1 MIEPAYVNLHKS
13 MRDILA
19 PLLTDSYKLSHLE
32 MSSNGINKIYSNF
45 TPRFV
50 TYFEKQ
56 FPNYDGKIVW
66 FGLQAVIKQVLFEM
80 WEDTFFNKDKTE
92 VIQELKDI
100 LGPYI
105 GMTNFKHFEDLYDL
119 GYMPIEIKALKEGSL
134 VSPGIPCFTIINTLN
149 GFQWLP
155 NFLESILTVQLWK
168 MMTTASV
175 GRLFKIN
182 SEKYALLTNGSVV
195 GVEFQNHDFSLRG
208 QAGFESA
215 GAAGAGFLL
224 SSSGTDNV
232 PALMFIDNY
241 YNTDIRSNPQAFS
254 VRASEHSITVLGIQM
269 KAKMLESDPDHPV
282 LKLYD
287 EILLAAEHLYLE
299 ELLIKFPEGILS
311 YVSDSYDFYSVISKV
326 LPNLKDLIMNRKGK
340 LTVRP
345 DCYSSDTSIMT
356 DSGWK
361 LFKDLSTED
370 LVAQVLEDGSHE
382 FIKPSKIVN
391 EFYKGP
397 MYHFKDFHGK
407 IDQLV
412 TPNHRMIYKQI
423 NPTSKEPV
431 EKIVYASNMK
441 SNGNHYNYFES
452 SSKSQNLNESL
463 NFIEKLNIA
472 FQADGSY
479 TSTKSLNRI
488 RFSFSKQRKIEY
500 MQKLLESNNITYD
513 KYALKDG
520 RFEFNIHIDS
530 TLFFK
535 DFSWVDTSKLC
546 SNWCSEFLEELKL
559 WDSTIRN
566 SGRFCYCTT
575 NKSCADTV
583 ELIALSAGKGVFTR
597 EDADSRSELF
607 SNCFLVTVLE
617 SNKLGGQ
624 SWNKTEVEYEGTIH
638 CVTVPSGKLLVKRNR
653 STMICGNSGDPVEVV
668 AGIEILDY
676 SEEESLDNASYKAF
690 QNVLEQI
697 EVYHACPVN
706 VNFKYKGQLYHT
718 VYVLDVDEFNVLQNW
733 TYSSTK
739 ETALTVE
746 EKGTVET
753 LYDIFGGTTN
763 SLGYKLLDEHIGII
777 YGDGITIQ
785 RSTEIFER
793 LMHKKFSSIN
803 CVFGVGAFSLNL
815 LSRDSLGIAF
825 KATAA
830 EVDLNDDNS
839 PILLPIYKDPK
850 TDTSKKS
857 AKGLLKVTYD
867 SDTKLY
873 HLEDNVSIEEEK
885 EGLLETV
892 YIDGK
897 LIREDTFED
906 IKNRMYS

>member
-254 VRASEHSITVLGIQM
+254 VRASEHSIATLGIQI

-345 DCYSSDTSIMT
+345 D
-356 DSGWK
+356 
-361 LFKDLSTED
+361 
-370 LVAQVLEDGSHE
+370 
-382 FIKPSKIVN
+382 
-391 EFYKGP
+391 
-397 MYHFKDFHGK
+397 
-407 IDQLV
+407 
-412 TPNHRMIYKQI
+412 
-423 NPTSKEPV
+423 
-431 EKIVYASNMK
+431 
-441 SNGNHYNYFES
+441 
-452 SSKSQNLNESL
+452 
-463 NFIEKLNIA
+463 
-472 FQADGSY
+472 
-479 TSTKSLNRI
+479 
-488 RFSFSKQRKIEY
+488 
-500 MQKLLESNNITYD
+500 
-513 KYALKDG
+513 
-520 RFEFNIHIDS
+520 
-530 TLFFK
+530 
-535 DFSWVDTSKLC
+535 
-546 SNWCSEFLEELKL
+546 
-559 WDSTIRN
+559 
-566 SGRFCYCTT
+566 
-575 NKSCADTV
+575 
-583 ELIALSAGKGVFTR
+583 
-597 EDADSRSELF
+597 
-607 SNCFLVTVLE
+607 
-617 SNKLGGQ
+617 
-624 SWNKTEVEYEGTIH
+624 
-638 CVTVPSGKLLVKRNR
+638 
-653 STMICGNSGDPVEVV
+653 SGDPVEVV

-718 VYVLDVDEFNVLQNW
+718 VYVLDVDEFNVLQSW

-739 ETALTVE
+739 ETTLTVE
-746 EKGTVET
+746 EKGTIET

-763 SLGYKLLDEHIGII
+763 SLGFKLLDEHIGII

-793 LMHKKFSSIN
+793 LMYKKFSSIN

-830 EVDLNDDNS
+830 EVDLNDGNG

-873 HLEDNVSIEEEK
+873 NLEDNVSIEEEK